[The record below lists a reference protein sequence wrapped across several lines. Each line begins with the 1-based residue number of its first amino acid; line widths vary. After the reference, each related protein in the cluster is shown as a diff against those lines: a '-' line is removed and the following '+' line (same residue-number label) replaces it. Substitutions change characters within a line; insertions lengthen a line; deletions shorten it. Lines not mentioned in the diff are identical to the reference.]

1 MRALGVAHIVIAV
14 LLLPLTIFPL
24 PFAPIMMI
32 GPVWAIVLGVR
43 MWKRRDV
50 TTALR
55 RTHYA
60 FLVIDALL
68 VWSGIAMLRAAEESA
83 ARGGGLLGGIGLIPL
98 AIGCLLAPSSA
109 AVLWLT
115 RADRGQVKNFSQEQ
129 G

>member
-55 RTHYA
+55 RTHYT

-68 VWSGIAMLRAAEESA
+68 VWSGIAMLRAAEASA

-98 AIGCLLAPSSA
+98 TLGFILAPFSA
-109 AVLWLT
+109 VVLWLT
-115 RADRGQVKNFSQEQ
+115 RAYRGQVKNFSQEQ